1 MHPRKFCFFRWLLSE
16 YFFVIYFFSDC
27 VTLSLVPQFITGK
40 ERSYETSQ
48 TLCARSAC
56 RCSLACGYGF
66 SHAGLGSGREVFDT
80 DDYADDEEEEEGTL
94 PEGWIEIGDH
104 EYMNPST
111 GEWAKVHV
119 TEEN

>member
-1 MHPRKFCFFRWLLSE
+1 MKLRRH
-16 YFFVIYFFSDC
+16 FV
-27 VTLSLVPQFITGK
+27 
-40 ERSYETSQ
+40 
-48 TLCARSAC
+48 
-56 RCSLACGYGF
+56 LAALAAVLF
-66 SHAGLGSGREVFDT
+66 LAGIVFHTQVLGSGQEGFDT
-80 DDYADDEEEEEGTL
+80 DDYAEEEEEEGTL